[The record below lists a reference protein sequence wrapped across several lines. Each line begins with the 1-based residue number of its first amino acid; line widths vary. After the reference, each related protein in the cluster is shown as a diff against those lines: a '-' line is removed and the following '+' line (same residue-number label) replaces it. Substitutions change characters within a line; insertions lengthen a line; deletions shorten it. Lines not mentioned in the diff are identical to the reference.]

1 MALFQ
6 IVAVSTRT
14 QERTIMTAEPV
25 TRAEAETMLSKMT
38 QHKCRTLVIE
48 EVPEVDPFEAQRAE
62 MVADM
67 HKHAA
72 LWRALGSDRPDEVV
86 FVDDHQR
93 LLWLVPGAGYC
104 CMQISPYGQGRPM
117 VMAGT
122 FTAEQ
127 LEEARVVFDEC
138 PPGWPRSELKPQ
150 RFADYCELAAK
161 GCESAAQFLEELVGG
176 AK

>member
-25 TRAEAETMLSKMT
+25 THAEAETMLSKMT

-127 LEEARVVFDEC
+127 LEEARVVFNLC
-138 PPGWPRSELKPQ
+138 HGWAKRELKEVK
-150 RFADYCELAAK
+150 FGHYCELAAK
-161 GCESAAQFLEELVGG
+161 GCESAAQFLEGLVGG

>member
-1 MALFQ
+1 MAQFQ
-6 IVAVSTRT
+6 IVAIAASNGART
-14 QERTIMTAEPV
+14 VMTAEPV
-25 TRAEAETMLSKMT
+25 TRAEAETMLSKLT
-38 QHKCRTLVIE
+38 PHKCRTLVIE
-48 EVPEVDPFEAQRAE
+48 EVPASDDFDALRRQ
-62 MVADM
+62 MVQDM

-72 LWRALGSDRPDEVV
+72 LWRVLGNDRPDEVV